1 MIQIFRS
8 FILGAIISMIL
19 TGCSLSD
26 SSRNAKDISITI
38 STWTQAGITTTWG
51 VVNLSASWGI
61 QASKSPKIEIINT
74 AYNPARIDQN
84 PILINDIQYNKV
96 FLMNK
101 SGEVLHDWPL
111 GEKKLGNDAYLL
123 PDGRLLVSLRAPKN
137 MIFLGGLGWVVQILD
152 KTGSVLW
159 NYDLSNKNKITH
171 HDLEMLPNGNILAM
185 VWDRIEA
192 DKMKEVGYR
201 LNVDIFPERI
211 IEIDPKDS
219 TIVWEWR
226 SMDHIVQDANPKL
239 PKYGDILKNPGRI
252 DINYSQSASGM
263 VMHANGISYDP
274 TNKLIYMSI
283 YNFSEVWV
291 IDHSTTIEEAKTS
304 KWWRYNKWGD
314 LVYRFGN
321 PSAYKWKGERLFY
334 SAHYPNLIGSGK
346 ILIFSNGNGA
356 SRQESTAYELKLPE
370 ELEKGQST
378 QKLPEII
385 WSYTHPELFFDK
397 VGWVEKLPNG
407 NILIAE
413 GDGTLWEVTREKE
426 LAWKYTQKP
435 GFFWRAYSYA
445 YDSDALKSLWITP

>member
-1 MIQIFRS
+1 M
-8 FILGAIISMIL
+8 
-19 TGCSLSD
+19 
-26 SSRNAKDISITI
+26 
-38 STWTQAGITTTWG
+38 
-51 VVNLSASWGI
+51 
-61 QASKSPKIEIINT
+61 
-74 AYNPARIDQN
+74 
-84 PILINDIQYNKV
+84 
-96 FLMNK
+96 
-101 SGEVLHDWPL
+101 
-111 GEKKLGNDAYLL
+111 
-123 PDGRLLVSLRAPKN
+123 
-137 MIFLGGLGWVVQILD
+137 QILD

-304 KWWRYNKWGD
+304 K
-314 LVYRFGN
+314 
-321 PSAYKWKGERLFY
+321 
-334 SAHYPNLIGSGK
+334 
-346 ILIFSNGNGA
+346 
-356 SRQESTAYELKLPE
+356 
-370 ELEKGQST
+370 
-378 QKLPEII
+378 
-385 WSYTHPELFFDK
+385 
-397 VGWVEKLPNG
+397 
-407 NILIAE
+407 
-413 GDGTLWEVTREKE
+413 
-426 LAWKYTQKP
+426 
-435 GFFWRAYSYA
+435 
-445 YDSDALKSLWITP
+445 